1 MSVAHTKPASRSNR
15 WTAPS
20 PDAPRK
26 PLAQPLRAGFVSRI
40 SVNRE
45 AEAISA
51 GRASAA
57 AVTALGQARKASVRL
72 DRAQER
78 GKWAASAAT
87 LAGSLGLL
95 GEVYAACLP
104 FDSASARCA
113 VALAST
119 LAMALPLAFA
129 ALRVMREGSDA
140 EIEAATAIEAATR
153 TAGFAK
159 CIGDAVASASDSMGL
174 SPTALVILG
183 PLLDAVEQ
191 DAATSRQRERIAYS
205 ATRAPERRPLR
216 VKPWHD
222 RVTVTPADGRKLTAR
237 VLDLSM
243 AGVALET
250 DLPGVGVGS
259 TVVIGSRKALA
270 MRKLARGMAFRFEK
284 PIPEASFDADVV
296 I

>member
-1 MSVAHTKPASRSNR
+1 MSMAQTKPASRSHR

-20 PDAPRK
+20 SEAPRK

-57 AVTALGQARKASVRL
+57 AVTAAAQARKAAVRF

-78 GKWAASAAT
+78 GKLAASVAT
-87 LAGSLGLL
+87 LVGSLGLL
-95 GEVYAACLP
+95 GAFYAACVP
-104 FDSASARCA
+104 FETPAGRCA
-113 VALAST
+113 VALASA
-119 LAMALPLAFA
+119 LGLALPLVVT
-129 ALRVMREGSDA
+129 ALQALREGSDA
-140 EIEAATAIEAATR
+140 EIEAATAVEGATR
-153 TAGFAK
+153 TAEFAK
-159 CIGDAVASASDSMGL
+159 QIGEAVAAGSDSMGL
-174 SPTALVILG
+174 SPTALVILA
-183 PLLDAVEQ
+183 PLLDAVER
-191 DAATSRQRERIAYS
+191 DAATSRLRERIAHG
-205 ATRAPERRPLR
+205 AARPGDRRPVR

-237 VLDLSM
+237 VLDLSV

-270 MRKLARGMAFRFEK
+270 MRKLPRGMAFRFET
-284 PIPEASFDADVV
+284 PIPEAGFDADVV
-296 I
+296 L